1 MLPCAAYL
9 TGQYGVDGIYVGVP
23 VIIGAKGVE
32 KIVELPLSDSE
43 QAEFNASVQAVQ
55 DLTTALEKLG

>member
-1 MLPCAAYL
+1 
-9 TGQYGVDGIYVGVP
+9 VP